1 MADKK
6 GNVLVVDDESVVL
19 KSCERVLM
27 PEGFDVRTTTSPGE
41 ALSLLNSDAFDLVIT
56 DMMMPEMDGIEFM
69 RQVRKVTPEMNIVL
83 ITGYPSQESIRE
95 ALGMRIVDYLPKPF
109 SPSLLMEVVT
119 GAMAL
124 KKAGTA
130 PAPEV
135 EEFTGEVAAKL
146 DAIIEN
152 HKDTPGS
159 LIPVLQQAQGVVGY
173 LPPVVQR
180 HVAKGLNLPVSEVH
194 GVVSFY
200 HFFTM
205 KPKGKHAIKVCL
217 GTACYVKSAEAIV
230 EKLKEDLKIDMGGV
244 TEDRKFSL
252 ESVRCLGACGLAPV
266 VVVDTKQVQDTFG
279 SINPVET
286 HKILDNYRNGKGGGD
301 G

>member
-1 MADKK
+1 MGDNK

-19 KSCERVLM
+19 KSCERILE
-27 PEGFDVRTTTSPGE
+27 PEGYGVRTTTSPGE
-41 ALSLLNSDAFDLVIT
+41 ALTMLESDAYDLVIT

-69 RQVRKVTPEMNIVL
+69 RQVRKITPDMNIVL
-83 ITGYPSQESIRE
+83 ITGYPSQESIKE
-95 ALGMRIVDYLPKPF
+95 ALGLRIIDYLPKPF

-119 GAMAL
+119 GAIAL
-124 KKAGTA
+124 KQSGTA
-130 PAPEV
+130 PAPDVEV
-135 EEFTGEVAAKL
+135 FTEEAAAKL
-146 DAIIEN
+146 DAIIEE

-159 LIPVLQQAQGVVGY
+159 LIPVLQKAQGVVGY

-180 HVAKGLNLPVSEVH
+180 YVAKNLNLPVSEVH

-200 HFFTM
+200 HYFTM
-205 KPKGKHAIKVCL
+205 KPKGKHAVKVCL
-217 GTACYVKSAEAIV
+217 GTACYVKRAEEIV
-230 EKLKEDLKIDMGGV
+230 EKLKENLDIDMGEV
-244 TEDRKFSL
+244 TKDKLFSL

-266 VVVDTKQVQDTFG
+266 VVVDTNQEQETFG

-286 HKILDNYRNGKGGGD
+286 HKILDNYRNGNGGGN

>member
-1 MADKK
+1 MGDSK
-6 GNVLVVDDESVVL
+6 GKVLVVDDENVVL
-19 KSCERVLM
+19 KSCERVLV
-27 PEGFDVRTTTSPGE
+27 PEGFDVSTTTSPGE
-41 ALSLLNSDAFDLVIT
+41 ALSMLKSDPYDLVIT

-69 RQVRKVTPEMNIVL
+69 RQVRQITPDMNIVL
-83 ITGYPSQESIRE
+83 ITGYPSQESIQE
-95 ALGMRIVDYLPKPF
+95 ALGMRIIDYLPKPF

-124 KKAGTA
+124 KNAGTA
-130 PAPEV
+130 PSPDVEV
-135 EEFTGEVAAKL
+135 FTEEVAAKL
-146 DAIIEN
+146 DAIIEKYRN
-152 HKDTPGS
+152 TPGS
-159 LIPVLQQAQGVVGY
+159 LIPVLQKAQGVVGY

-200 HFFTM
+200 HFFSM

-217 GTACYVKSAEAIV
+217 GTACYVKRAEEIV
-230 EKLKEDLKIDMGGV
+230 QKLKENLQIDMGEV
-244 TEDRKFSL
+244 TKDKQFSL

-266 VVVDTKQVQDTFG
+266 VVVDTNQVQDTFG

-286 HKILDNYRNGKGGGD
+286 HKILDNYRNGNGGGN

>member
-1 MADKK
+1 
-6 GNVLVVDDESVVL
+6 
-19 KSCERVLM
+19 
-27 PEGFDVRTTTSPGE
+27 
-41 ALSLLNSDAFDLVIT
+41 
-56 DMMMPEMDGIEFM
+56 
-69 RQVRKVTPEMNIVL
+69 
-83 ITGYPSQESIRE
+83 
-95 ALGMRIVDYLPKPF
+95 MRIVDYLPKPF

-124 KKAGTA
+124 KHSGTA
-130 PAPEV
+130 PSPEV
-135 EEFTGEVAAKL
+135 EDFTDEVAAKL
-146 DAIIEN
+146 DAIIEE
-152 HKDTPGS
+152 HRQIPGS
-159 LIPVLQQAQGVVGY
+159 LIPVLQKAQGLVGY

-180 HVAKGLNLPVSEVH
+180 YVAKGLNLPVSEVH

-217 GTACYVKSAEAIV
+217 GTACYVKRAEEIV
-230 EKLKEDLKIDMGGV
+230 QKLKDELKIDMGEV
-244 TEDRKFSL
+244 TVDKQFSL

-266 VVVDTKQVQDTFG
+266 VVVDTKQVQETYG

-286 HKILDNYRNGKGGGD
+286 YKILDNYRNGNGGGN